1 MYHSGDQMWEDEV
14 DRAYGTYG
22 EKRKWLVN
30 LKERDHMQELGLDR
44 CIILKEVKQK
54 IWLPD
59 SKFD

>member
-1 MYHSGDQMWEDEV
+1 M

-30 LKERDHMQELGLDR
+30 LKGRDHMQELGLDR

-54 IWLPD
+54 IWLLD
-59 SKFD
+59 SKLH